1 MCTKSESNI
10 VAMRI
15 AQCVV
20 VSSNDGDASI
30 SFKQNKRKRTPSQR
44 NGAGVTRRADG
55 TK

>member
-30 SFKQNKRKRTPSQR
+30 SFLQSKRREKERQVSEMVQ
-44 NGAGVTRRADG
+44 G
-55 TK
+55 